1 MKIWATKVS
10 LHAES
15 EDIVT
20 EAIEYLTGLLQGD
33 NLSMLLFTLSINPLS
48 FLLRTL
54 TGYKAG
60 SPEKRDTEIDHL
72 FFVDDLKTFAN
83 NLKEG
88 SIQLDLITKFSHDIQ
103 MKFGGTKCAY
113 LYVERGKRKSLGE
126 NMKMNDLTLNELSE
140 RDHYKY

>member
-1 MKIWATKVS
+1 MPHDWIIKALELSKVPPKVVHAVKQLMKVLATKVS

-72 FFVDDLKTFAN
+72 FFVDDLKHLPII
-83 NLKEG
+83 LKR
-88 SIQLDLITKFSHDIQ
+88 DLF
-103 MKFGGTKCAY
+103 
-113 LYVERGKRKSLGE
+113 
-126 NMKMNDLTLNELSE
+126 N
-140 RDHYKY
+140 